1 MAGLETNEI
10 LKERLS
16 RKEGIHQLSQ
26 EEIEK
31 IKKIVLEI
39 TVDVVAL
46 CEEMNI
52 PYMLGGGSALGAIR
66 HQGFIPWDDDMDLN
80 IPRAEIDRLL
90 DAIEDRYPEKYEVEA
105 PLRTPGYL
113 SSFIQIHR
121 KGLFFRNIWYKKKSI
136 VGSNLIFL

>member
-90 DAIEDRYPEKYEVEA
+90 DAIED
-105 PLRTPGYL
+105 
-113 SSFIQIHR
+113 
-121 KGLFFRNIWYKKKSI
+121 
-136 VGSNLIFL
+136 